1 MLGTRRQIRGWSVR
15 CPSCKAEIP
24 EGSKFCLECGAAL
37 SGRCPSCG
45 NANPPSA
52 KFCLE
57 CGYKLAP
64 TAVDAAGSAAPDTA
78 TPQISQLAGSA
89 ERRQLTVM
97 FCDLVGST
105 ALSIRLD
112 PEDMRE
118 IMSAY
123 HHRCAEVIGK
133 SGGFVAKYMGDG
145 VLAYFG
151 YPQAHEDDAERAV
164 RCGLALVDAA
174 SQLQTSHD
182 ATLQVRIG
190 IATGVVVVG
199 DLIGE
204 GAAQEQGV
212 IGETPN
218 LAARLQTIAEPGQ
231 VVIAPSTRRLTG
243 GLFEYRDLGR
253 VVLKGLADPI
263 QAWQVLAA
271 STVQSRFEAQHETSL
286 APLVGREEELE
297 LLFRR
302 WNQASQGEGRVVLLT
317 GEPGVGKSRL
327 IAALQ
332 ERLQSQPHVRIR
344 YFCSPQHTDSALYPV
359 INQLERA
366 ARFERGDSPAQ
377 KLIKLQNLLAPVVPE
392 QAAEVALLADVLS
405 IPRDGQRGLFEMD
418 PQKRKEKTFEALFAQ
433 LRRLEQQRPVL
444 MIYED
449 VQWIDPTTLE
459 LLALTVERA
468 PNMRLL
474 LLISARPEFTPP
486 WPGYAHVTT
495 VSLTRLSR
503 RDGTMLITEVA
514 QGRALPDEVTN
525 QILVRTDGVP
535 LFIEELTKAVLESG
549 LLRKREHD
557 YVLDGPL
564 APVAIPTTLH
574 ASLMARLDRLT
585 SVRQVA
591 QVGAALGRQFSH
603 ELLQAAAEM
612 PERQLNDALEQ
623 LVRAELLFQRGAP
636 PNSQYTFKHALV
648 QDVAYASLLRAN
660 RRQLHARIAR
670 VYETLLPEVGRAQPE
685 LVAHHFTEAG
695 LTDSAIEYWRRA
707 GDLAMARSGHAEAI
721 HHFSVGLDLLTKLSE
736 KPDRAAKELELCV
749 KLGPALMMVKG
760 SAAPEV
766 RAIYSRAVALRA
778 GEDSPERFNALWGL
792 VHYNMI
798 SGRLSEAA
806 VHADEL
812 LGLAQRLGAD
822 DLVLEGHHAKWG
834 TSLWCGEL
842 SAAAAECQQGISRYD
857 RTRHHALAFT
867 FSGHDPGVCAHCC
880 RAITMSL
887 SGFPH
892 QAMKLGADAV
902 GLARSLS
909 HPFSLALALWQCA
922 IVLQLGRQGGSCRDL
937 ATELIELSQEHH
949 FPITRGFGMFFLGW
963 ASADAGEIEKGV
975 AFMEQGLALVT
986 STGRRMHRPYMQCA
1000 LAGAKAD
1007 LGKLAEALAWVD
1019 EALRETE
1026 ASGELWWQAEVHRL
1040 MGRLLGARGQ
1050 HDEGE
1055 ACYRRAIEVSSGQG
1069 ARTLELRAA
1078 TSLARLWSDR
1088 GRNAEARDLLA
1099 PIYGWFT
1106 EGFETLDLKEA
1117 RMLLDELHA

>member
-1 MLGTRRQIRGWSVR
+1 MR
-15 CPSCKAEIP
+15 CPSCKADIP
-24 EGSKFCLECGAAL
+24 GGSKFCLECGAAL
-37 SGRCPSCG
+37 LGRCPSCG
-45 NANPPSA
+45 NTNPASA

-57 CGYKLAP
+57 CGQKLPA
-64 TAVDAAGSAAPDTA
+64 TGAEAASRPATDTAAPQHSPT
-78 TPQISQLAGSA
+78 GSA

-105 ALSIRLD
+105 ALSARLD

-123 HHRCAEVIGK
+123 HHRCAEVIGT

-151 YPQAHEDDAERAV
+151 YPQAHEDDTERAV

-174 SQLQTSHD
+174 CRLQTSD
-182 ATLQVRIG
+182 SAALQVRIG

-212 IGETPN
+212 VGETPN
-218 LAARLQTIAEPGQ
+218 LAARLQTLAEPGQ

-243 GLFEYRDLGR
+243 GLFEYRDLGK

-271 STVQSRFEAQHETSL
+271 SAVQSRFEAQHETSL

-297 LLFRR
+297 LLLRR

-344 YFCSPQHTDSALYPV
+344 YFCSPQYSDSALYPI

-366 ARFERGDSPAQ
+366 ARFERRDEPAQ
-377 KLIKLQNLLAPVVPE
+377 KLIKLQDLFAPVVP
-392 QAAEVALLADVLS
+392 QRDADVALVADLLS
-405 IPRDGQRGLFEMD
+405 IPTTGQRGLLMD
-418 PQKRKEKTFEALFAQ
+418 PQKRKEKTFDALFAQ
-433 LRRLEQQRPVL
+433 LRFLQQKPVL
-444 MIYED
+444 IIYED
-449 VQWIDPTTLE
+449 VQWIDKTTLE

-468 PNMRLL
+468 QHMRVLL
-474 LLISARPEFTPP
+474 VISARPEFTPP
-486 WPGYAHVTT
+486 WPSYAHVTT
-495 VSLTRLSR
+495 VSLTRLGR
-503 RDGTMLITEVA
+503 REGTMLITEVA

-535 LFIEELTKAVLESG
+535 LFIEELTKTVLESG
-549 LLRKREHD
+549 LLRKRDHD

-623 LVRAELLFQRGAP
+623 LVRAELLFRHDAP
-636 PNSQYTFKHALV
+636 PNAQYIFKHALV

-660 RRQLHARIAR
+660 RQQLHARIAR
-670 VYETLLPEVGRAQPE
+670 AYETYFPEVVHAQPE
-685 LVAHHFTEAG
+685 LIAHHFTEAG
-695 LTDSAIEYWRRA
+695 LTEAAIEYWRRA

-721 HHFSVGLDLLTKLSE
+721 HHFSVALDLLANLGE

-749 KLGPALMMVKG
+749 KLGPVLMMVKG
-760 SAAPEV
+760 PGSRDVE
-766 RAIYSRAVALRA
+766 AIYRRAVALEA
-778 GEDSPERFNALWGL
+778 GEDSSTRFKALWGL
-792 VHYNMI
+792 YYYSMT
-798 SGRLSEAA
+798 SGRLRAA
-806 VHADEL
+806 AAHADEL
-812 LGLAQRLGAD
+812 LGLAQRLGTD
-822 DLVLEGHHAKWG
+822 ELVLEGHHAKWA
-834 TSLWCGEL
+834 TSFWCGKL
-842 SAAAAECQQGISRYD
+842 AAAEAHSQEGISRYD
-857 RTRHHALAFT
+857 CARHHALAFT
-867 FSGHDPGVCAHCC
+867 FSGHDPGVCA
-880 RAITMSL
+880 RGVRPMSMAL
-887 SGFPH
+887 LGFPQ
-892 QAMKLGADAV
+892 QAMKHAGEAV
-902 GLARSLS
+902 TLARSLS
-909 HPFSLALALWQCA
+909 HPYSLALAMWHHA
-922 IVLQLGRQGGSCRDL
+922 IVLQVGRQRQRCRDV
-937 ATELIELSQEHH
+937 AMELLELSQEHD
-949 FPITRGFGMFFLGW
+949 FPMMRGAGMFFSGW
-963 ASADAGEIEKGV
+963 ATADGGELEQGI
-975 AFMEQGLALVT
+975 ALMEEGLALFSAVRQVT
-986 STGRRMHRPYMQCA
+986 RPYMLAVLASAKAELGKSGEALELLNDA
-1000 LAGAKAD
+1000 LASAEVSGERWW
-1007 LGKLAEALAWVD
+1007 LAEL
-1019 EALRETE
+1019 
-1026 ASGELWWQAEVHRL
+1026 HRL
-1040 MGRLLGARGQ
+1040 RGWLLAARGQ
-1050 HDEGE
+1050 HDESE
-1055 ACYRRAIEVSSGQG
+1055 ACFRSAIEVSSGQR
-1069 ARTLELRAA
+1069 ARMLELRAA
-1078 TSLARLWSDR
+1078 TSLARLWSER
-1088 GRNAEARDLLA
+1088 GRNAEAHDLLA

-1106 EGFETLDLKEA
+1106 EGFGTLDLQEA
-1117 RMLLDELHA
+1117 KILLNALAP